1 MVPHFLFCSGR
12 TRCLQQFVELKA
24 QKKKKISQFNRLT
37 WPESFYPLWSISS
50 ENARWEGKRP
60 VPFEGSVVLDR
71 LGIWW
76 NHQVRQ
82 QLLKLSIYK
91 KPQGWVLHGP
101 PVRLPRARG
110 LLQIA
115 PSGRADFSP
124 LPNTSHC
131 VIYTNSV
138 PQQTNCRDLQNHLW
152 HPACGT
158 YAALGMVGFAAAHAG
173 WSWEGRACN

>member
-1 MVPHFLFCSGR
+1 MWFPISSFVLAGPVACSDSWNWKPRKKEDQSVYQVDLSHFITSG
-12 TRCLQQFVELKA
+12 
-24 QKKKKISQFNRLT
+24 
-37 WPESFYPLWSISS
+37 SISS
-50 ENARWEGKRP
+50 ENARWEGKRS
-60 VPFEGSVVLDR
+60 VPFEGSVVLDCF
-71 LGIWW
+71 GIWW
-76 NHQVRQ
+76 NHRVRRW
-82 QLLKLSIYK
+82 LLKLSIYK
-91 KPQGWVLHGP
+91 IPQGWVLHGP
-101 PVRLPRARG
+101 PARLPRARG
-110 LLQIA
+110 LPQIA

-158 YAALGMVGFAAAHAG
+158 STALGMVGFAAAHAG